1 MGTDQGIKLLGIPI
15 SFIKKKAIVQTDFTG
30 NWQEHKN
37 QLADLLKTEN
47 PFVSFFTTSPVFD
60 FWDKNPN
67 K

>member
-47 PFVSFFTTSPVFD
+47 PF
-60 FWDKNPN
+60 KNELEIN
-67 K
+67 NIKSII